1 MNMNKLKIAK
11 NTAQQGDVLLNKL
24 TKLPNGEA
32 KVISKGKMVL
42 AEGEVT
48 GHYHGIEE
56 TDSELIQI
64 GEKMILNLKN
74 TATLF
79 HQEHNPITLEPGLW
93 EVGRVQEYDYFSM
106 MQRPV
111 AD

>member
-1 MNMNKLKIAK
+1 MKIAK

-24 TKLPNGEA
+24 TNLPTG
-32 KVISKGKMVL
+32 KVTLISKGKMVL

-56 TDSELIQI
+56 SDSELIQI

-79 HQEHNPITLEPGLW
+79 HQEHNPITLEPGVW
-93 EVGRVQEYDYFSM
+93 EVGRVQEFDYFSM
-106 MQRPV
+106 MKRPV
-111 AD
+111 VD

>member
-1 MNMNKLKIAK
+1 MKIAK

-24 TKLPNGEA
+24 TKLPTGNS
-32 KVISKGKMVL
+32 KLISKGKMVL

-56 TDSELIQI
+56 SDSELIQI

-79 HQEHNPITLEPGLW
+79 HQEHNPITLEPGIW
-93 EVGRVQEYDYFSM
+93 EVGRVQEFDYFSM
-106 MQRPV
+106 MKRPV
-111 AD
+111 VD

>member
-1 MNMNKLKIAK
+1 MNKIAK
-11 NTAQQGDVLLNKL
+11 TNAQQGDVLLRKID
-24 TKLPNGEA
+24 TLPKGDV

-56 TDSELIQI
+56 SESELIQI
-64 GEKMILNLKN
+64 GEKILLNLKN
-74 TATLF
+74 TATLT
-79 HQEHNPITLEPGLW
+79 HQEHHNITLEPGIW
-93 EVGRVQEYDYFSM
+93 EVGKVQEFDYFSM

-111 AD
+111 VD

>member
-1 MNMNKLKIAK
+1 MNKIAK
-11 NTAQQGDVLLNKL
+11 INAQQGDVLLRKIDRIP
-24 TKLPNGEA
+24 KGDV

-56 TDSELIQI
+56 SESELIQI
-64 GEKMILNLKN
+64 GEKILLNLKN
-74 TATLF
+74 TATLT
-79 HQEHNPITLEPGLW
+79 HQEHHAITLEPGIW
-93 EVGRVQEYDYFSM
+93 EVGKVQEFDYFSM

-111 AD
+111 VD